1 MFQPQQFIAQYR
13 HNAVQSS
20 GQHCCFLKLSG
31 CLYCVWTVQL
41 EQYWLRVN
49 NETKETRV
57 LTFLSRLRQVSLN
70 ISAGGYLS
78 LLHKP
83 LSEPSVL
90 TRSQWTPPLPH
101 THTLYNILNI
111 ISVNSPTL
119 SFLSNW
125 QRRTS
130 SGKCYANVNI
140 KKKKVLTKSF
150 YHGYHRSGVNSFGF
164 KYWPFFI

>member
-83 LSEPSVL
+83 LSEPSAL
-90 TRSQWTPPLPH
+90 TRSHWTPPLPH

-119 SFLSNW
+119 SFLTTDRDGHQVGNAMQMSTL
-125 QRRTS
+125 R
-130 SGKCYANVNI
+130 C
-140 KKKKVLTKSF
+140 KKFLPWLS
-150 YHGYHRSGVNSFGF
+150 
-164 KYWPFFI
+164 